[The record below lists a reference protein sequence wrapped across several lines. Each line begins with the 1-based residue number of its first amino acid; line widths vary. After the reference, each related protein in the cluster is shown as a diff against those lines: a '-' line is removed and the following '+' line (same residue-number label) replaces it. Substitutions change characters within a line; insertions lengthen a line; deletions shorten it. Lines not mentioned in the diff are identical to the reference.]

1 MLRIRMLGIL
11 SMQYDGKEVDRN
23 LSGNGKI
30 LQLFLILAWAGEKGI
45 SRGRLQD
52 YLYDVRTDNSGNA
65 LRVSLSRLRRQ
76 IEESGLAGPGI
87 IQYKNG
93 NYVLYDPRLTVEV
106 DAVCFEEAYNR
117 AAAEEDSGSRLEL
130 LEEAAGYYK
139 GEFLPAMSGDSW
151 VESMRGRYQEMYV
164 DCVWEICRMYR
175 KKGQPEKIAALCR
188 TALKVCPM
196 EEWSELLIESLLSLK
211 QYREAKKAYDEAAH
225 LFFGRESQEPSR
237 RRLERFRKMGNRI
250 QMLEKERQD
259 VREELRETAGKK
271 GAYFCNYPGFLDCFH
286 MCARMSE
293 RREMGAH
300 LIICSIV
307 SRNGREIQDEKEV
320 EEYSESLGKVM
331 REKLRRGDT
340 YTVYRPG
347 CLLVLLN
354 FVEKKNL
361 ERVKERLRSG
371 FRDATEGRATLRL
384 ETLKVTDWLKAG

>member
-87 IQYKNG
+87 IQYKNR

-139 GEFLPAMSGDSW
+139 
-151 VESMRGRYQEMYV
+151 
-164 DCVWEICRMYR
+164 
-175 KKGQPEKIAALCR
+175 
-188 TALKVCPM
+188 
-196 EEWSELLIESLLSLK
+196 
-211 QYREAKKAYDEAAH
+211 
-225 LFFGRESQEPSR
+225 
-237 RRLERFRKMGNRI
+237 
-250 QMLEKERQD
+250 
-259 VREELRETAGKK
+259 
-271 GAYFCNYPGFLDCFH
+271 
-286 MCARMSE
+286 
-293 RREMGAH
+293 
-300 LIICSIV
+300 
-307 SRNGREIQDEKEV
+307 
-320 EEYSESLGKVM
+320 
-331 REKLRRGDT
+331 
-340 YTVYRPG
+340 
-347 CLLVLLN
+347 
-354 FVEKKNL
+354 
-361 ERVKERLRSG
+361 
-371 FRDATEGRATLRL
+371 
-384 ETLKVTDWLKAG
+384 

>member
-175 KKGQPEKIAALCR
+175 KKTPPSPPSSSQP
-188 TALKVCPM
+188 
-196 EEWSELLIESLLSLK
+196 W
-211 QYREAKKAYDEAAH
+211 
-225 LFFGRESQEPSR
+225 R
-237 RRLERFRKMGNRI
+237 RPP
-250 QMLEKERQD
+250 
-259 VREELRETAGKK
+259 VRA
-271 GAYFCNYPGFLDCFH
+271 
-286 MCARMSE
+286 
-293 RREMGAH
+293 
-300 LIICSIV
+300 
-307 SRNGREIQDEKEV
+307 
-320 EEYSESLGKVM
+320 
-331 REKLRRGDT
+331 
-340 YTVYRPG
+340 
-347 CLLVLLN
+347 
-354 FVEKKNL
+354 
-361 ERVKERLRSG
+361 
-371 FRDATEGRATLRL
+371 
-384 ETLKVTDWLKAG
+384 